1 LRSVLEELQAE
12 DLGISS
18 DMELGE
24 DLVEL
29 ERASRVLEAERS
41 RRQGGLGRRSEL
53 RTRPP
58 SPPRPPGASL

>member
-12 DLGISS
+12 DLAISS
-18 DMELGE
+18 DVELGE

-41 RRQGGLGRRSEL
+41 RRLVEVER
-53 RTRPP
+53 
-58 SPPRPPGASL
+58 